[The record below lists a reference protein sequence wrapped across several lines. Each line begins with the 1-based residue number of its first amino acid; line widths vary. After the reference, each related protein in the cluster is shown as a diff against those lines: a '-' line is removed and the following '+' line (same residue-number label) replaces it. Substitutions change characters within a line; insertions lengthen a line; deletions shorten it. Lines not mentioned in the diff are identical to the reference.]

1 MPQVVFLFQTDGAV
15 GQKYKSAASGEAA
28 DGVIGIDPG
37 VHARGGF
44 ELGARWP
51 QFRRDDRRSRLQ
63 CFEKRGQFDQYTER
77 FMHAAASLPSLP
89 LAPYIT
95 PVEELSRLRRALGG
109 GPRLLVKRDDAIPFA
124 FGGNKVRKMR
134 LVGADAV
141 ASGADTLITAGGL
154 QSNHARVTAATA
166 ATLGM
171 QCVLVLNGAAPAQP
185 TGNTLLDGLLGAHI
199 EYVERREDRATTMAE
214 IADRL
219 RGAGRHPYV
228 IPIGAST
235 PLGAAAFVQAIDELK
250 AQGVEPQTIV
260 HATSSG
266 GTQAGLIAGCIR
278 AGLSTKISGIS
289 ADAASADLEA
299 DIRAILAGMGSLV
312 GIEDQRLERARV
324 DVDDRFVGG
333 GYGVATPESREALE
347 LAARTEALFL
357 DSTYTAKALA
367 GLIASVRRREFDDDE
382 TVLFWHTGGQ
392 VGLFR

>member
-1 MPQVVFLFQTDGAV
+1 
-15 GQKYKSAASGEAA
+15 
-28 DGVIGIDPG
+28 
-37 VHARGGF
+37 
-44 ELGARWP
+44 
-51 QFRRDDRRSRLQ
+51 
-63 CFEKRGQFDQYTER
+63 
-77 FMHAAASLPSLP
+77 MHGAAALPSLP
-89 LAPYIT
+89 LAPYVT
-95 PVEELSRLRRALGG
+95 PVEEMSRLRQALGG

-134 LVGADAV
+134 LVGAEAV

-171 QCVLVLNGAAPAQP
+171 QCVLVLNGTAPAQA

-199 EYVERREDRATTMAE
+199 EYVERREDRATTMAS
-214 IADRL
+214 IADGL
-219 RGAGRHPYV
+219 RRAGRCPYV

-250 AQGVEPQTIV
+250 NQGIEPQTIV
-260 HATSSG
+260 HSTSSG

-278 AGLSTKISGIS
+278 AGLATRVIGMS
-289 ADAASADLEA
+289 ADSSSADLEA

-312 GIEDQRLERARV
+312 GISEGLLEAARV
-324 DVDDRFVGG
+324 DIDDRFVGG
-333 GYGVATPESREALE
+333 GYGVASPESNEALQ

-357 DSTYTAKALA
+357 DSTYTAKAMA
-367 GLIASVRRREFDDDE
+367 GLIARVRRREFNSDE